1 MRIRAT
7 VGALTGALAL
17 SALAVPAAHADEA
30 DGDVE
35 ITKVVVNGGKDVVVG
50 TSAKKF
56 TVSVTA
62 TDPSGIEVAA
72 ATLWHGPNFADKDGQ
87 LVLDQAS
94 GLSCVEGNAK
104 TATCTGTVIADPK
117 KNLKK
122 NSLADDWKV
131 FAYARSE
138 DDDMTV
144 VDSYPTKV
152 RLQRAAKLTVNASPE
167 PVKKGKAIT
176 VAGALTRANWD
187 TKKYAGYTQQPVKL
201 QFKKK
206 GAASYTTVKTVTS
219 GTKGNLKTTVKASA
233 DGTFRY
239 VFAGTSTT
247 PAVTSTGDSVDVR

>member
-17 SALAVPAAHADEA
+17 SALAVPAAQADEA
-30 DGDVE
+30 DGDVK

-72 ATLWHGPNFADKDGQ
+72 ATLWHGPNFANKDGE
-87 LVLDQAS
+87 LFFDGGS
-94 GLSCVEGNAK
+94 GLSCAEVNAK

-122 NSLADDWKV
+122 NFLADDWKV
-131 FAYARSE
+131 FAYAHSE

-144 VDSYPTKV
+144 VDSYPTKA
-152 RLQRAAKLTVNASPE
+152 RFKRAAKLTVNASPE
-167 PVKKGKAIT
+167 PVKKNKTIT
-176 VAGALTRANWD
+176 VSGALTRANWE
-187 TKKYAGYTQQPVKL
+187 TRKYAGYTQQPVQL

-206 GAASYTTVKTVTS
+206 GASSYTTVKTVKS
-219 GTKGNLKTTVKASA
+219 DRKGNLKTTVKASA

-247 PAVTSTGDSVDVR
+247 PAVTSAGDFIDVR